1 MVFNTEKLKYPNKG
15 HTHEL
20 LTLNINLEN
29 SMKSDSC
36 VLGGREDSPSQ
47 TVVDHKEWE
56 FKLHMITEF

>member
-47 TVVDHKEWE
+47 TVVDHKE
-56 FKLHMITEF
+56 